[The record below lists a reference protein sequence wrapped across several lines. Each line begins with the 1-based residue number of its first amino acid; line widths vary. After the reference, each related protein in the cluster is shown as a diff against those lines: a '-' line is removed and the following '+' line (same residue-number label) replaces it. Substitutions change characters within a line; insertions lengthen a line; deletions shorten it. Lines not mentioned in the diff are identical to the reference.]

1 MADTLKTWY
10 PHSESCTVC
19 ESSIKLQRGR
29 PSKARRARKSQ
40 NKNMNTNEHEL
51 DTEYASEDEDQL
63 RSPTV
68 YSLTMDC
75 LKECI
80 GRIPV
85 QDQRAILVELCS
97 SLGKQLVDLL
107 THTKG
112 LHIISEADFTNS
124 FCKMLENV
132 QAKVVHEVVR
142 LQKEKTKG

>member
-1 MADTLKTWY
+1 MD
-10 PHSESCTVC
+10 
-19 ESSIKLQRGR
+19 
-29 PSKARRARKSQ
+29 
-40 NKNMNTNEHEL
+40 MNEHEL

-63 RSPTV
+63 RSPRV

-80 GRIPV
+80 GRIPA
-85 QDQRAILVELCS
+85 QDQRAILLELCS

-107 THTKG
+107 NHTEG

-124 FCKMLENV
+124 LCKMSENV